1 MDTPPHH
8 CNDVCRLMYGFHCIL
23 PNGHSVAFENGSLRP
38 IASAPP
44 AYDCLVRI
52 VTKTNEIHQILLQ
65 NLGEYFG
72 FEYSPFLQYLHES
85 CLRNYPHW
93 GLDPDA
99 PLLSTFCEDIS
110 QDLIFGK
117 IHGDVYLRE
126 IGVVCGIDVGY
137 GVFAS
142 APIRINEF
150 IGEYVGVVMESST
163 SCSSSYCLNYPAA
176 DRSFVINAREIG
188 NLIRFVNH
196 SPSPNSSFQPFMF
209 EGIVHVLCVRAYD
222 LPPSPLRS

>member
-1 MDTPPHH
+1 M
-8 CNDVCRLMYGFHCIL
+8 
-23 PNGHSVAFENGSLRP
+23 
-38 IASAPP
+38 
-44 AYDCLVRI
+44 
-52 VTKTNEIHQILLQ
+52 LQ

-85 CLRNYPHW
+85 CLRNYSHW

-99 PLLSTFCEDIS
+99 PLLNPFQEDVS
-110 QDLIFGK
+110 EDLIYGK
-117 IHGDVYLRE
+117 IHEGVYLRE
-126 IGVVCGIDVGY
+126 IGIVCGIDVGY

-142 APIRINEF
+142 APIRMNEL

-163 SCSSSYCLNYPAA
+163 TSSSSYCLNYPAA

-196 SPSPNSSFQPFMF
+196 SPTPNSSFQPFMF
-209 EGIVHVLCVRAYD
+209 EGIVHVLCVRSPCICLSSPSVD
-222 LPPSPLRS
+222 LSHSLTHLSLSPPSQVSIRDIESEEQITVDYGKGYWSHQEHQPLPLS